1 MVILRLE
8 LTEQSDR
15 MWIIGQ
21 PAEVAIRDAAQ
32 LLVRVVLLCA
42 CSTCA

>member
-1 MVILRLE
+1 MVNLLLE
-8 LTEQSDR
+8 MTKPSDR

-21 PAEVAIRDAAQ
+21 PAKVAVRDAAH

-42 CSTCA
+42 CATCA

>member
-1 MVILRLE
+1 MVNLLLE
-8 LTEQSDR
+8 MTKPSDR

-21 PAEVAIRDAAQ
+21 PAEIVVRDAAH

-42 CSTCA
+42 CTICA